1 MKQLRR
7 RSRNGMNSMTGDMIK
22 MGVGNLV
29 GVGLIGA
36 SATAVGAIPAGM
48 SRDIAGTAVGLQ
60 SVALLGHNVGYV
72 KKSLGSGKKGKKSFL

>member
-1 MKQLRR
+1 MKQTRR
-7 RSRNGMNSMTGDMIK
+7 KNSMNSMTGNMIK

-36 SATAVGAIPAGM
+36 SAGAVGGLHAGTTK
-48 SRDIAGTAVGLQ
+48 DIAGMAVGMQ

-72 KKSLGSGKKGKKSFL
+72 KKSLGSGKKKKGDFF